1 MAEDGGDF
9 AYRPGDEILCSK
21 PFVHVVTEENLLKV
35 CSWCLKREA
44 PPLGEKGKAFEKS
57 PIFQRDL
64 LETKLK
70 KCAGCDKLVYCSSE
84 CQVTSCYGKCGAVH
98 QTVTEPL
105 GLGRRLG
112 IS

>member
-21 PFVHVVTEENLLKV
+21 PFVHVVNEENLLKV

-57 PIFQRDL
+57 PIFQSDL

-84 CQVTSCYGKCGAVH
+84 CQVGSPPPNKFTFFWS
-98 QTVTEPL
+98 PL
-105 GLGRRLG
+105 STRAL
-112 IS
+112 SK